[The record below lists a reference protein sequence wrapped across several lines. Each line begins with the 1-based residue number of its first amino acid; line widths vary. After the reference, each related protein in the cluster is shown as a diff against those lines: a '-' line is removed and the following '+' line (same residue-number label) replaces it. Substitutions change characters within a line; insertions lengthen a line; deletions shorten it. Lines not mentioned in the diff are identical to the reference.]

1 MQGLSA
7 TTIMKNLNI
16 TVSGETNSGKS
27 RLILLLKNFL
37 RENDFIVEFDGGI
50 DYENEGQFNEHASK
64 NFDRVIERVKD
75 TTTITLKEEQLNLAC
90 IGKS

>member
-27 RLILLLKNFL
+27 RLILLLKDFL

-50 DYENEGQFNEHASK
+50 DYENEGQFNEHVSK
-64 NFDRVIERVKD
+64 NFDRVIEQVKD
-75 TTTITLKEEQLNLAC
+75 TTIITLKEEQLNLAC